1 MATQVQ
7 QAIAWAK
14 KRLGSSAYAG
24 RCQAF
29 VADAYAKGAGMPRKS
44 ASTAKA
50 ARKLWRVSTSRKDIP
65 VGAAVYFDS
74 PTAPSAGHVALCIGN
89 DQVIHAFSS
98 IKITSV
104 ASVPTRA
111 GAGTAG

>member
-44 ASTAKA
+44 ASTA
-50 ARKLWRVSTSRKDIP
+50 
-65 VGAAVYFDS
+65 
-74 PTAPSAGHVALCIGN
+74 
-89 DQVIHAFSS
+89 
-98 IKITSV
+98 
-104 ASVPTRA
+104 
-111 GAGTAG
+111 

>member
-29 VADAYAKGAGMPRKS
+29 VADAYANAGMPRKS

-50 ARKLWRVSTSRKDIP
+50 ARNLWRVSTSRKDIP
-65 VGAAVYFDS
+65 VGAAVYDML
-74 PTAPSAGHVALCIGN
+74 PIE
-89 DQVIHAFSS
+89 
-98 IKITSV
+98 
-104 ASVPTRA
+104 
-111 GAGTAG
+111 